1 MANSFRD
8 QHNLVSLKVQ
18 YNTKRG
24 YSFTVPGSIKHIPAI
39 FGHASVQGKKWILS
53 TDQLETLNIR
63 SKESL
68 QDIYLMT
75 ERVIESLI
83 GEIRYMII
91 FHSISLN
98 LLLEKDS
105 RQFTKSLSLWL
116 SWI

>member
-1 MANSFRD
+1 MANNFRD

-24 YSFTVPGSIKHIPAI
+24 YYFTVPGTVKHIPAI
-39 FGHASVQGKKWILS
+39 FGHASMQGKKWILS

-75 ERVIESLI
+75 ERVIEGLI
-83 GEIRYMII
+83 AEIRYYNILNII
-91 FHSISLN
+91 TQL
-98 LLLEKDS
+98 
-105 RQFTKSLSLWL
+105 T
-116 SWI
+116 